1 MEKFVY
7 LNNLYDCYKE
17 LLTDKQKMYFED
29 YYFNNLSL
37 SEIAENY
44 DVSRN
49 AVHNQ
54 LKIIEEK
61 LEEFEF
67 KLQISNKKKKIIK
80 LLEGKVEDKFLENI
94 KNLL

>member
-44 DVSRN
+44 DVSIQTRT
-49 AVHNQ
+49 
-54 LKIIEEK
+54 
-61 LEEFEF
+61 FY
-67 KLQISNKKKKIIK
+67 
-80 LLEGKVEDKFLENI
+80 KFI
-94 KNLL
+94 

>member
-1 MEKFVY
+1 MEKFIY

>member
-1 MEKFVY
+1 ML

>member
-80 LLEGKVEDKFLENI
+80 WLEGKVEDKFLENI

>member
-67 KLQISNKKKKIIK
+67 KLQISNKKKKIIR

>member
-7 LNNLYDCYKE
+7 LNNLYDCYRE

-37 SEIAENY
+37 SEVAENY
-44 DVSRN
+44 KVSRN

-54 LKIIEEK
+54 LKIIEDK
-61 LEEFEF
+61 LKEFDDE
-67 KLQISNKKKKIIK
+67 LHLLNRKKRIIK
-80 LLEGKVEDKFLENI
+80 LLEGKVEDKLLEEV
-94 KNLL
+94 KSLL

>member
-1 MEKFVY
+1 MDRVVY

-17 LLTDKQKMYFED
+17 LFTDKQKVYFED

-44 DVSRN
+44 GVSRN
-49 AVHNQ
+49 AVFNQ

-61 LEEFEF
+61 LTELEK
-67 KLQISNKKKKIIK
+67 KLNLLEKRERIIK
-80 LLEGKVEDKFLENI
+80 LLNGRIDEKVLDEI
-94 KNLL
+94 KSIL